1 MLKIH
6 GAKVT
11 AICHLELN
19 GRDSYFVTGAADGS
33 VRMLDSKTWTLNG
46 DITPLQV
53 KNVDDVAFENVSIT
67 TMHSDRFDSTVYF
80 GRSDGTITGWDFSKN
95 SWAWAD
101 KKVIEA
107 HTSEVHV
114 MLGIG
119 RGTLLTG
126 GADGFISAWD
136 VNTRSPVLM
145 KSFKAH
151 DSRVRGLCAD
161 ESTVYST
168 GGDQLVK
175 LWDIDREKCVAE
187 LHAHDTLVMDCSLT
201 PRGLVTADA
210 NGVVKLWDRRSRDE
224 SARFKLS
231 RGVPLDCSTIAE
243 QPNFLVATCDYAVY
257 VIDTRSH
264 REVMSFHSPHA
275 QNRITEDGVLRASAF
290 NPAGTRAVVGDAHGR
305 AYALSSAFTSSTI

>member
-53 KNVDDVAFENVSIT
+53 KKVDDVAFENVSIT

-201 PRGLVTADA
+201 PRGLVKD
-210 NGVVKLWDRRSRDE
+210 
-224 SARFKLS
+224 
-231 RGVPLDCSTIAE
+231 P
-243 QPNFLVATCDYAVY
+243 
-257 VIDTRSH
+257 
-264 REVMSFHSPHA
+264 
-275 QNRITEDGVLRASAF
+275 
-290 NPAGTRAVVGDAHGR
+290 
-305 AYALSSAFTSSTI
+305 